1 MPSKRAPKRA
11 GAIPSTRGQRADGK
25 GLDPQVPG
33 YVVTRPRGVV
43 VNGLD
48 CCDLDGSLLADA
60 GLAARNGRA
69 L

>member
-25 GLDPQVPG
+25 GLDPQIPG
-33 YVVTRPRGVV
+33 YVVTSPRVTPEGWVE
-43 VNGLD
+43 
-48 CCDLDGSLLADA
+48 LDGSLFVR
-60 GLAARNGRA
+60 AALEYGKGKP